1 MQVWESYGS
10 LADPETR
17 AAFLHT
23 LRSVVDQSGQR
34 VSATNRL
41 YLASRV
47 PTMIVWGDRDLI
59 IPVHQGHAAHE
70 AIPGSRLEIFEG
82 AGHFPHCEQPER
94 FVKVLTDFMT
104 TTSAAQL
111 SLAQFREL
119 LQAAGK

>member
-1 MQVWESYGS
+1 
-10 LADPETR
+10 
-17 AAFLHT
+17 
-23 LRSVVDQSGQR
+23 
-34 VSATNRL
+34 
-41 YLASRV
+41 
-47 PTMIVWGDRDLI
+47 MIVWGDRDHI
-59 IPVHQGHAAHE
+59 IPVHQGHEAHE